1 MFIHEA
7 VDVTKRGRIT
17 GGNQAHWGRGLYFIR
32 HDPVCHQLT
41 FPLCD
46 PRHVAADPAR
56 PHFRHV
62 IISTLRAG
70 PAFLQDWIG
79 GSGHVDRSSDH
90 GFAQRP
96 GASGSL
102 RRQIKQHALR
112 YASVTPPRFF
122 QFSPREICDATKH
135 MRTR

>member
-1 MFIHEA
+1 VVALPEEIKHTG
-7 VDVTKRGRIT
+7 DVGCISFGT
-17 GGNQAHWGRGLYFIR
+17 IR
-32 HDPVCHQLT
+32 FANSSHSRLEGFAICRALP
-41 FPLCD
+41 P
-46 PRHVAADPAR
+46 

-62 IISTLRAG
+62 IGSTLRAG

-102 RRQIKQHALR
+102 RRQIKRHALR
-112 YASVTPPRFF
+112 YASAHAASFF
-122 QFSPREICDATKH
+122 QFSPREICDAIKH